1 LLGHEGENSLLS
13 YLKSRNLALALSC
26 GPDHELYGMSTMELN
41 ITLTKKG
48 LQNVDSVIEAIFQY
62 TQRLH
67 EMGPQDY
74 VFNEVNDLG
83 KINFDFAEKGRPM
96 GTVTNVAKRMQI
108 FDDSNISEI
117 FRCAYIRKTFDKEF
131 NKKVSEVLI
140 DPT

>member
-1 LLGHEGENSLLS
+1 
-13 YLKSRNLALALSC
+13 
-26 GPDHELYGMSTMELN
+26 
-41 ITLTKKG
+41 
-48 LQNVDSVIEAIFQY
+48 
-62 TQRLH
+62 
-67 EMGPQDY
+67 MGPQDY

-131 NKKVSEVLI
+131 NKKISEVLT
-140 DPT
+140 DPTQTLIFLQSKSFEGTTDSNADWYDTKYSVEKYSDELL